1 MSYRYK
7 CQVSGVDESDSERV
21 NNDETSSL
29 PPASSSSLF
38 ESIYE
43 YTTPTLTVPG
53 AYAVV
58 NEIHGASFAVNGIHG
73 ASYAVNGIHA
83 SDDVE
88 RQGRTGQSPATS
100 ATLTTS
106 TNNVGSE
113 DAGIVADYHV
123 VPEATL
129 VIEDEE
135 EDQVVYVA
143 TPTPKWYQQR
153 QTKFMFGGFFL
164 FLVALSIALGV
175 GFTRPGVS
183 FLNNSTVANFTNVV
197 CNDNGTLCLLGDW
210 APCVSSDECDTNC
223 CSGEYSGGVL
233 ACTPLDETL
242 LLGGY
247 QPDICEGE
255 SKSPWARCASSTG
268 CDDNS
273 GCCSGHFTGGN
284 LSCTP
289 ITIPEDGE
297 PAPLLHICISPETN
311 CTDENFC
318 LGGWIECS
326 SGSECDSGC
335 CSGTLS
341 GGVQKCVP
349 RDAPGFF
356 PEICLTPGSSPQ
368 VPIPPK
374 PAPVVPFTV
383 CNGTE
388 CIGDWMEC
396 S

>member
-1 MSYRYK
+1 MPSTIINIE
-7 CQVSGVDESDSERV
+7 SGYSEYLR
-21 NNDETSSL
+21 NRNISL
-29 PPASSSSLF
+29 NQSL
-38 ESIYE
+38 SQQP
-43 YTTPTLTVPG
+43 TPTLVPG
-53 AYAVV
+53 A
-58 NEIHGASFAVNGIHG
+58 FAVEESL
-73 ASYAVNGIHA
+73 ASVDG
-83 SDDVE
+83 
-88 RQGRTGQSPATS
+88 TPATTT
-100 ATLTTS
+100 TLTTS

-113 DAGIVADYHV
+113 NGDNTDYHV

-129 VIEDEE
+129 VREDEE
-135 EDQVVYVA
+135 IDSVVYVA
-143 TPTPKWYQQR
+143 TPTPKWYEQR

-164 FLVALSIALGV
+164 FLIAMSIALGI

-183 FLNNSTVANFTNVV
+183 FGAANNLTVANFTNVV
-197 CNDNGTLCLLGDW
+197 CNGTLCLLGDW

-223 CSGEYSGGVL
+223 CSGVYSGGVL

-255 SKSPWARCASSTG
+255 SKSPWARCSSKTG

-284 LSCTP
+284 LSCAP
-289 ITIPEDGE
+289 ITIPSDGE
-297 PAPLLHICISPETN
+297 PAPLLHICITPKTN

-318 LGGWIECS
+318 LGGWIKCL

-341 GGVQKCVP
+341 GGIQKCVP
-349 RDAPGFF
+349 RDAPGFY
-356 PEICLTPGSSPQ
+356 PEICMTGSSPQ
-368 VPIPPK
+368 APIPPK

-388 CIGDWMEC
+388 CIEDWSEC
-396 S
+396 SSSSECSNACCSDLYSGGVLKCTPLDPAGYNADICLAE

>member
-1 MSYRYK
+1 MQEFRNIT
-7 CQVSGVDESDSERV
+7 VSIADRRAH
-21 NNDETSSL
+21 
-29 PPASSSSLF
+29 P
-38 ESIYE
+38 Y
-43 YTTPTLTVPG
+43 VPE
-53 AYAVV
+53 ALAV
-58 NEIHGASFAVNGIHG
+58 GGILQ
-73 ASYAVNGIHA
+73 

-88 RQGRTGQSPATS
+88 RNGHAERNGHGEGG
-100 ATLTTS
+100 

-113 DAGIVADYHV
+113 DADIVADYHV

-129 VIEDEE
+129 VRDDDED
-135 EDQVVYVA
+135 DGVVYVA
-143 TPTPKWYQQR
+143 TPTPKWYEQR
-153 QTKFMFGGFFL
+153 QTKLMFGGFFL

-183 FLNNSTVANFTNVV
+183 FGAVNNLTVANFTNVV
-197 CNDNGTLCLLGDW
+197 CNGTLCLLGDW
-210 APCVSSDECDTNC
+210 APCVLSDECDTNC
-223 CSGEYSGGVL
+223 CSGMYSGGVL

-255 SKSPWARCASSTG
+255 SKSPWARCSSKTG

-289 ITIPEDGE
+289 ITIPDEE
-297 PAPLLHICISPETN
+297 PAPLLHICITPETN
-311 CTDENFC
+311 CTDDSFC

-326 SGSECDSGC
+326 SSSECDSGC
-335 CSGTLS
+335 CSGALS

-349 RDAPGFF
+349 RDAPGFY
-356 PEICLTPGSSPQ
+356 PEICMTGSSPQ
-368 VPIPPK
+368 APIPPK
-374 PAPVVPFTV
+374 PAPVVPFAV

-388 CIGDWMEC
+388 CIGDWSEC
-396 S
+396 SSSTECSNACCSDLYSGGVLKCTPLDPVGYNPDICMAELFE